1 MRASNEKKR
10 SEISQGEIEN
20 DRLVSSN
27 PSFHEKD
34 EGQCAST

>member
-1 MRASNEKKR
+1 MKKKR
-10 SEISQGEIEN
+10 SEVSQGEIEN